1 MSNNYIGGKYG
12 EIIDGV
18 ADMVASF
25 LTDETIVNGKT
36 KEQIIKC
43 LEINAHLTSCYML
56 QVTTVQDIKGKTS
69 ADSGWYIT
77 LEGTRCGKKF
87 FVNNDMKVVRKP
99 NKNKVKVVHEYSLYN
114 CGKFFEGF
122 WLRNF

>member
-1 MSNNYIGGKYG
+1 MSYGK
-12 EIIDGV
+12 IKDTV

-25 LTDETIVNGKT
+25 LTDETIVNGKL
-36 KEQIIKC
+36 KDQIKKC
-43 LEINAHLTSCYML
+43 LEINATLTSCYSL
-56 QVTTVQDIKGKTS
+56 QVTDVLDIKGKTS

-99 NKNKVKVVHEYSLYN
+99 NKNKVAVIHEYSLYN

-122 WLRNF
+122 WLENF